1 MIDVEQQSP
10 VMLTV
15 TSVPS
20 VKKIFAGS
28 LISNRSSFLP
38 RSGLIVEERWWVML
52 VDEEVFVGFRGDD
65 FGPAF
70 EVSLFEEVLR
80 VLAGVF
86 DLVEIGLSDGEW
98 FVHGDLVFE
107 GELSAG
113 WE

>member
-10 VMLTV
+10 VMLIV

-28 LISNRSSFLP
+28 LISDRSSFLP

-52 VDEEVFVGFRGDD
+52 IDEEVFVGFRSDD
-65 FGPAF
+65 SGPAEDF
-70 EVSLFEEVLR
+70 SLFEEILC

-86 DLVEIGLSDGEW
+86 DLVKIGLSDGEW